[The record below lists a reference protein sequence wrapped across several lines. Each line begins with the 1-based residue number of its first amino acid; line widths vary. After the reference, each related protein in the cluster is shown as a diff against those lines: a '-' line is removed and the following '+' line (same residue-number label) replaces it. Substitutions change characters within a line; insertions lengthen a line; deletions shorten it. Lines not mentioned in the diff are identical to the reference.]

1 MKVLLGPNPM
11 GLEKCLPNL
20 KKEYPQVEFV
30 YCAEQEAIA
39 DAITDADIYIG
50 WLNSAVLLAAKNLKW
65 IQSPSSGIDAYLKIP
80 ELIESDILL
89 TSARGTHSVCLAES
103 VLAMIF
109 AFTRGIRNA
118 MLRQQQHVW
127 AMPEI
132 RSKLVELTGSTMG
145 IIGFGTVG
153 RALAERAQVFDLRI
167 IVVDLY
173 PADKP
178 DYVSEL
184 WGFDRLGELLCESD
198 YVVVTVPRTP
208 QTLGMIGAEQ
218 IALMKPSAM
227 LVGISRGGII
237 DQVALAQ
244 ALREKRLA
252 AAALDV
258 FEPEPLP
265 ADSELWDLENLLI
278 TPHAAG
284 GTQFENQ
291 YILDI
296 FRENLE
302 RFMRGDLPLRNQID
316 KQRGF

>member
-11 GLEKCLPNL
+11 GLEKCLHNL

-30 YCAEQEAIA
+30 YCAEQKDLA

-50 WLNSAVLLAAKNLKW
+50 WLNSGHLLTAKKLKW
-65 IQSPSSGIDAYLKIP
+65 IQAPSSGVDYYLNIP
-80 ELIESDILL
+80 ELMKSDVLL
-89 TSARGTHSVCLAES
+89 TNARGTHSVCLAES
-103 VLAMIF
+103 ALAMIF
-109 AFTRGIRNA
+109 AFTRGIRDA
-118 MLRQQQHVW
+118 TLRQQQRVW
-127 AMPEI
+127 DIQEI

-153 RALAERAQVFDLRI
+153 RALAKRAQVFDMRI
-167 IVVDLY
+167 IAVDLY

-178 DYVSEL
+178 DYVNEL
-184 WGFDRLGELLCESD
+184 WGFDRLGDLLRESD

-218 IALMKPSAM
+218 LALMKPSAM

-237 DQVALAQ
+237 DEKALAQ

-258 FEPEPLP
+258 FETEPLP
-265 ADSELWDLENLLI
+265 ADSELWDIENLLI
-278 TPHAAG
+278 TPHVAG
-284 GTQFENQ
+284 GTQFETQ

-302 RFMRGDLPLRNQID
+302 RFMRGELPLRNQID
-316 KQRGF
+316 KQKGF

>member
-65 IQSPSSGIDAYLKIP
+65 IQSPSSGIDSYLNIP
-80 ELIESDILL
+80 ELVESDILL

-109 AFTRGIRNA
+109 AFTRGIRDA

-127 AMPEI
+127 ATPEI
-132 RSKLVELTGSTMG
+132 RGKLVELTGSTMG

-153 RALAERAQVFDLRI
+153 RALAKRAQVFDMRI

-184 WGFDRLGELLCESD
+184 WGFDHLGDLLCESD

-218 IALMKPSAM
+218 LTLMKPSAM